1 MKILMKE
8 IYNKKNKI
16 GASTHSIY
24 GGFFMMLNKDPTI
37 TTTNQSHT
45 QKTTNN
51 EIDEKNL

>member
-1 MKILMKE
+1 MKE

-16 GASTHSIY
+16 GDSTHSIY
-24 GGFFMMLNKDPTI
+24 SGFFMMLNKGPTI

-45 QKTTNN
+45 QKTANN